1 LIRDPLVFVFLP
13 ETISADTEEIKLFLS
28 YSGYI
33 KDNKFVIKN
42 DTEIIPVNVN
52 IQTLSKI
59 ISVMEKSIKVIFV
72 KI

>member
-1 LIRDPLVFVFLP
+1 MFLP